1 MTLNPTAE
9 NYRVAV
15 AAYEAGRPSYPAEIV
30 AALPLAAARC
40 VVDLGAGTGKFT
52 RLLLQ
57 HLPPRLR
64 A

>member
-1 MTLNPTAE
+1 MTLNPTAK

-30 AALPLAAARC
+30 AALPLQAARC

-52 RLLLQ
+52 RLQ
-57 HLPPRLR
+57 IGR
-64 A
+64 ASCRERV

>member
-30 AALPLAAARC
+30 AALPLAA
-40 VVDLGAGTGKFT
+40 
-52 RLLLQ
+52 
-57 HLPPRLR
+57 
-64 A
+64 